1 MVRMIAPQSQD
12 VVLFD
17 GDCRVCAQG
26 MKQLRLW
33 VKPDDAALLSFR
45 DEGVLGRFPGLKAE
59 ACEQAM
65 QLVRRDGQV
74 FAGAEAIVQ
83 VLRHHAVGA
92 LAKAYY
98 APGLR
103 QLADA
108 VYRYIAKRRFRIAGR
123 TGECKDGSCQVHVR

>member
-1 MVRMIAPQSQD
+1 MVRTRAPQPQD

-17 GDCRVCAQG
+17 GDCRVCTQG
-26 MKQLRLW
+26 MKQLRRW
-33 VKPDDAALLSFR
+33 VKPEAAALLSFR
-45 DEGVLGRFPGLKAE
+45 DEGVLERFPGVTAE

-65 QLVRRDGQV
+65 QLVRQDGRV

-98 APGLR
+98 VPGLR

-108 VYRYIAKRRFRIAGR
+108 GYRYIAKRRFQIAGR
-123 TGECKDGSCQVHVR
+123 NGECKDGTCQLHVR